1 MYRLHY
7 TQGTE
12 YTGLTKM
19 TDTCNRITAN
29 LCAAFAFAFACEI
42 PLLVVR
48 YDNDAS
54 RATYVAR
61 KFHCF
66 SHSVAH
72 VLIGLY
78 LLLLFGGYQPF
89 SLLFISLIA
98 SAFPLMKTVLS
109 TEYALLF
116 SDALQT
122 LNNVIQCM
130 CNVNRC
136 KHLTRRYSFQHPLRK
151 QFRELKVPN
160 EEERYP

>member
-29 LCAAFAFAFACEI
+29 LCAAFGFAFACEI

-66 SHSVAH
+66 SHSVALF
-72 VLIGLY
+72 LIDVY
-78 LLLLFGGYQPF
+78 PLLLFGGYQPF

-98 SAFPLMKTVLS
+98 SAFPLMKT

-122 LNNVIQCM
+122 PNNVIQCM

-136 KHLTRRYSFQHPLRK
+136 KHLARRYKFPGPLRK
-151 QFRELKVPN
+151 QI
-160 EEERYP
+160 